1 MAHRRRAHLADEA
14 SVSEARQV
22 RCGNQLGHGLAGRQ
36 PGLEVE
42 AVQEDGVDVGEVD
55 REDWFGL
62 RGQELA
68 PGRSRPWWGGVDA
81 GAGVAAWAAAW
92 PMRREA
98 PGRPTSPSGAD
109 WFGAARDLM
118 TRHEDPGV
126 LGRVR
131 PGEQHKPAQHT
142 SEHEVGE
149 MLLTYW
155 MSSSACGVAGDR
167 RRGVLAPVF
176 DRLAVIN
183 DARVPV
189 PGGAPCVVMT
199 AQVGIPQHRASAT
212 PAVPRGQSE
221 VFGADGRGRFVS
233 RGLASRFCW
242 GGTSPT
248 GGCTRSVAGG
258 ILGSPGPHEPVG
270 TAPPA
275 PSRQLAKQQSAA
287 RPRAAPPKPGD
298 DQALLDFADKPRPLS
313 AASSRGPAN
322 LS

>member
-1 MAHRRRAHLADEA
+1 MAHRRRAPLADEA

-22 RCGNQLGHGLAGRQ
+22 GNQLGHGLAGRQ

-258 ILGSPGPHEPVG
+258 GGFSDHLVLTNQSVPLHPPPH
-270 TAPPA
+270 
-275 PSRQLAKQQSAA
+275 
-287 RPRAAPPKPGD
+287 
-298 DQALLDFADKPRPLS
+298 
-313 AASSRGPAN
+313 AS
-322 LS
+322 